1 MAGAEEPAA
10 LKVAICARLLEEA
23 LNVQAEETDPAAL
36 CTLSAEASSLCAEA
50 AAARLV
56 YPVPAEKVAE
66 EVDPSFTAAVKMY
79 SPLAEVVTGPTEM
92 EEPLPV
98 LFTAI

>member
-1 MAGAEEPAA
+1 M
-10 LKVAICARLLEEA
+10 
-23 LNVQAEETDPAAL
+23 
-36 CTLSAEASSLCAEA
+36 
-50 AAARLV
+50 V

-66 EVDPSFTAAVKMY
+66 GVDPSFMAAVKMY

-98 LFTAI
+98 LFTAV